1 MPTIPPN
8 ITLAGKLVSDMVAHS
23 VIVIDDRGNPGDEY
37 WLRGHAAR
45 IGPQGTFRVT
55 IDHPARVD
63 GRPWIRFCFDN
74 GMVTGD
80 GAGVVFNDRGE
91 IRKTYR
97 FRDGSYRFGD

>member
-1 MPTIPPN
+1 
-8 ITLAGKLVSDMVAHS
+8 MVAHS
-23 VIVIDDRGNPGDEY
+23 VIFIDDRGNPGDEY

-55 IDHPARVD
+55 IDHPARAD
-63 GRPWIRFCFDN
+63 GRFWIRFCFDN